1 MSYVG
6 KTDWGDLAKYIESVH
21 TITDGHLMI
30 EINAVNDK
38 LFVNFQQV
46 NRKTE
51 YLNAFLD
58 VLKEENIS
66 VKLGEMKEKHLPLIE
81 LK

>member
-1 MSYVG
+1 
-6 KTDWGDLAKYIESVH
+6 
-21 TITDGHLMI
+21 MI
-30 EINAVNDK
+30 EINSVNDK